1 MAVKEI
7 RLPFEAIK
15 NSQTI
20 TDVQEKAFKEAG
32 LDMHRDE
39 LTGEELIDDHD
50 KKVRILRV
58 RERRTFVDLGSKNR
72 R

>member
-1 MAVKEI
+1 MGTKEI

-15 NSQTI
+15 DPQKI
-20 TDVQEKAFKEAG
+20 TDVNEKAFKDIG

-50 KKVRILRV
+50 KQVRVLKVRKRRV
-58 RERRTFVDLGSKNR
+58 VVDFGRGRR
-72 R
+72 